1 MTQNYLLAAGLL
13 LGGLSFTSCSEGDTH
28 AQARELCDEY
38 LGMVRSLDADAP
50 VPEAVVDRAYEMIS
64 SADQAFIDASFAVYS
79 KRNEAAWREHL
90 TDPGHSVVEAVW
102 FRTALEEGIV
112 DQEAFRDKAM
122 EIMLRYDFAVYN
134 NDPIYGES
142 RRLEPTVTEVT
153 YGVPA
158 SIGASEYIG
167 RPFNIA
173 EEQDGELKIAYL
185 KNIQRYNKALRISEA
200 EQRRAQAEDA
210 GYVDGATA
218 MLLP

>member
-1 MTQNYLLAAGLL
+1 MTQNYFLAAGLF
-13 LGGLSFTSCSEGDTH
+13 LGGLSLASCSEADTH
-28 AQARELCDEY
+28 AQARELCDDY
-38 LGMVRSLDADAP
+38 LEMVRSLDADAP

-64 SADQAFIDASFAVYS
+64 TADQAFIDESFAVYAQ
-79 KRNEAAWREHL
+79 RNEAAWREHL

-112 DQEAFRDKAM
+112 EKDAFRDNAM

-134 NDPIYGES
+134 NAPIYGES

-158 SIGASEYIG
+158 SLGASEYIG
-167 RPFNIA
+167 RPFNIT
-173 EEQDGELKIAYL
+173 EEGDGELRIAYL
-185 KNIQRYNKALRISEA
+185 KNIQRYNKALRLNEA
-200 EQRRAQAEDA
+200 EQRRAQKADA
-210 GYVDGATA
+210 GYVDNATA